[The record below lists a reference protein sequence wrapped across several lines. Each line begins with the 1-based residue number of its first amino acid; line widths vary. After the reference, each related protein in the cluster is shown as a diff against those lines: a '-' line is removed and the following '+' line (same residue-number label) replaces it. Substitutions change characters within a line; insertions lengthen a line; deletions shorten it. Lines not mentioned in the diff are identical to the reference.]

1 MELYR
6 LLHEQG
12 FGGRKACKELV
23 EAGLV
28 EVDGEVVDNARA
40 RVDPDT
46 LETLLVDGEPWPLVR
61 GHLYLM
67 LNKPG
72 GYETSHKPTYY
83 PSVFSLLPWQYGNLD
98 VNAVG
103 RLDADTTG
111 LLLLTT
117 DGQFVHALTS
127 PKKQVGK
134 VYRVTIKHPIGQE
147 LVDQLLAGVLLKD
160 DDVVV
165 AADAVDVLDPHTLD
179 MTLFQGK
186 YHQVKRMVAAAG
198 NRVEALH
205 RIRIGELAL
214 GELAPGQWRHLS
226 AAELASF
233 GF

>member
-1 MELYR
+1 MEFYR

-12 FGGRKACKELV
+12 FGGRKQCKQLI

-28 EVDGEVVDNARA
+28 EVAGVVKDDPRLE
-40 RVDPDT
+40 VDPAE
-46 LETLLVDGEPWPLVR
+46 LAEIVVDGETWPLVR
-61 GHLYLM
+61 GQLYIV
-67 LNKPG
+67 LNKPAAH
-72 GYETSHKPTYY
+72 ETSHKPTYY
-83 PSVFSLLPWQYGNLD
+83 PSVFTLLPWQYSNLD
-98 VNAVG
+98 VKAVG

-111 LLLLTT
+111 LLLITT

-134 VYRVTIKHPIGQE
+134 VYRVTVKHPIVQD

-160 DDVVV
+160 DDIVVT
-165 AADAVDVLDPHTLD
+165 ADAVTVIDEHTLD

-186 YHQVKRMVAAAG
+186 YHQVKRMVAAAS

-205 RIRIGELAL
+205 RISLGEIAL
-214 GELAPGQWRHLS
+214 GDLPSGEWRHLTRE
-226 AAELASF
+226 ELAAF